1 MAEYRSPE
9 AAAKLGGALCAKYQ
23 SRMDATQHHRT
34 NIELYLY
41 PDLLQLTRQALATN
55 GRRLP
60 PRSRARLDA
69 FGRSLCFAVSVTAA
83 PPPLP
88 PPLPALAPRLPEKC
102 NLQPT
107 TLPLARLPCPP
118 P

>member
-69 FGRSLCFAVSVTAA
+69 FGRSLCFAVPESA
-83 PPPLP
+83 LP
-88 PPLPALAPRLPEKC
+88 PALAWIGNRSR
-102 NLQPT
+102 NSSS
-107 TLPLARLPCPP
+107 
-118 P
+118 